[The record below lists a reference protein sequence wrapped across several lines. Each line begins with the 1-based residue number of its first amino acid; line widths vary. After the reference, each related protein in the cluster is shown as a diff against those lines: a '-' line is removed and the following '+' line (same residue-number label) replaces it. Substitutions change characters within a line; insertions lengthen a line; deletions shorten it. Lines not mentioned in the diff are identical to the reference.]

1 MRHTVSLLLL
11 LTGCGRPVRE
21 RTERPP
27 SAAEEQP
34 SAAERIVQRQYE
46 AYNRHDIEAFLAAH
60 SPNVRFYRYPDSLL
74 FEGRD
79 AVRERFGKMFASSPQ
94 LHATVNARLTHG
106 NKVVWK
112 ETATGMP
119 DGKTNTAIF
128 VWEVDDSLIT
138 KVMVIP

>member
-1 MRHTVSLLLL
+1 MRQTTALLLVL
-11 LTGCGRPVRE
+11 MACAPTPDRSE
-21 RTERPP
+21 TPP
-27 SAAEEQP
+27 GTPKDQP
-34 SAAERIVQRQYE
+34 SDAEHVVERQYE
-46 AYNRHDIEAFLAAH
+46 AYNRRDIEAFVAAH

-79 AVRERFGKMFASSPQ
+79 AIRERFGKMFASSPR
-94 LHATVNARLTHG
+94 LHATVDARLTHG
-106 NKVVWK
+106 NKIVWR

-119 DGKTNTAIF
+119 GGKTNAAIF